1 MDSKT
6 ELVKNILLELAKIL
20 EFLGENRFKI
30 IAYRRAV
37 RSIEQANKPIE
48 ELYRS
53 GELSKLPGVGKVIV
67 AKIGE
72 ILETG
77 KLKKLEQ
84 LKMQLS
90 PEILEMLEKLPIS
103 GAKIKYL
110 VENNIDSID
119 KLRKLYKSNKLSTL
133 AELGNKSIKIITSY
147 FADFS

>member
-1 MDSKT
+1 MDSRT

-30 IAYRRAV
+30 IVYRRAV

-53 GELSKLPGVGKVIV
+53 GELPKLPGVGKVII

-84 LKMQLS
+84 LKIQLS

-103 GAKIKYL
+103 GAKVKFL

-119 KLRKLYKSNKLSTL
+119 KLRNLYESNKLSTL

>member
-37 RSIEQANKPIE
+37 RSIEQANKPIVD
-48 ELYRS
+48 LYRS

-84 LKMQLS
+84 LKIQLS

-103 GAKIKYL
+103 GAKVKYL

-119 KLRKLYKSNKLSTL
+119 KLRNLYESNKLSTL